1 MNEIQRLAYLEAMD
15 IPSFVSRRDLPGA
28 APSRRFALVRKP
40 AAVSTPTTPAP
51 LEEARPPAPDL
62 GLPELAGGRPSVAAP
77 EVRPEPV
84 PSRAAV
90 DTPVFT
96 VAVCEAGGWLW
107 IDEIPAGRD
116 PGDAY
121 VQLIGAICQALG
133 LPADGLNLQ
142 YFNYPVAAGAALAG
156 GMDEARQALF
166 GFLSGRIGRLQP
178 TRVVL
183 LGDMEQAWFDAECL
197 GNVAQTRTVS
207 AWGMLRDPS
216 LKAQAWRDLKPLK
229 VDAG

>member
-28 APSRRFALVRKP
+28 APSRRFRVLRK
-40 AAVSTPTTPAP
+40 AAVVPPAP
-51 LEEARPPAPDL
+51 RVEAPVRPPAPDL
-62 GLPELAGGRPSVAAP
+62 DLPELGGARKRPAAEAPAEAAAP
-77 EVRPEPV
+77 
-84 PSRAAV
+84 AAV
-90 DTPVFT
+90 PAPADTPIFT

-121 VQLIGAICQALG
+121 GQLIAAICQALG
-133 LPADGLNLQ
+133 LPADGLSLQ
-142 YFNYPVAAGAALAG
+142 YFNYPVTSGAALAG

-166 GFLSGRIGRLQP
+166 GFLSGRISRTQP

-183 LGDMEQAWFDAECL
+183 LGEMEQPWFDAACL
-197 GNVAQTRTVS
+197 GEVAQTRTVS

-216 LKAQAWRDLKPLK
+216 LKARAWSDLKPLR